1 MIIDGV
7 VDAGKKV
14 FDKHPILT
22 ILSSMMF
29 VIILFILIL
38 STKIGIVILA
48 IIVIAIAAYA
58 PVAIVKTM
66 LSDKPRRKKRNETL
80 D

>member
-7 VDAGKKV
+7 VNAGEKV

-38 STKIGIVILA
+38 STKIGAVILA

-58 PVAIVKTM
+58 PVAVITTM
-66 LSDKPRRKKRNETL
+66 FSEKPRRKSR
-80 D
+80 